1 MTKWFVLFRK
11 EYLQMIRNYT
21 IIWLPISFIVLGAS
35 QPITS
40 FFMPDILSSAG
51 NLPEGSVIS
60 IPAPMPFEVMQSSLS
75 QFGVIGLLLV
85 SLTSM
90 SALSNERSSGTAAMI
105 LVKPVS
111 FVSFV
116 TAKWAANLSL
126 TVISFTFGYCTA
138 WYYTSTLFS
147 PLNFKVVVLGALFFA
162 LWLSFVGTLNLMFSS
177 LIRSAAAAAF
187 SALASAAMLSIASN
201 TLPFKWSWNPGQLPG
216 LAANSLDETARL
228 NGSTFSILITVV
240 ITILAIVMAL
250 IVAAISMRRQ
260 PSDG

>member
-1 MTKWFVLFRK
+1 
-11 EYLQMIRNYT
+11 MIRNYT
-21 IIWLPISFIVLGAS
+21 IIWLPISFILLGAS

-60 IPAPMPFEVMQSSLS
+60 IPTPMPFEVMESSLS
-75 QFGVIGLLLV
+75 QFGVIGLLLIT
-85 SLTSM
+85 LTNM
-90 SALSNERSSGTAAMI
+90 GALSYERSSGTAAMI

-111 FVSFV
+111 FLSFV

-126 TVISFTFGYCTA
+126 TLISFTLGYCTA

-147 PLNFKVVVLGALFFA
+147 PLNFKVVFIGALFFA
-162 LWLSFVGTLNLMFSS
+162 LWLSFIGTLTLMFSS
-177 LIRSAAAAAF
+177 LIRSPAAAAF
-187 SALASAAMLSIASN
+187 SALTIATMLTIVSN
-201 TLPFKWSWNPGQLPG
+201 TLPFKWSWNPGRLPA

-228 NGSTFSILITVV
+228 NGSTFSNLITVV
-240 ITILAIVMAL
+240 ITMMAVVIAL
-250 IVAAISMRRQ
+250 FAAAKSMRRR